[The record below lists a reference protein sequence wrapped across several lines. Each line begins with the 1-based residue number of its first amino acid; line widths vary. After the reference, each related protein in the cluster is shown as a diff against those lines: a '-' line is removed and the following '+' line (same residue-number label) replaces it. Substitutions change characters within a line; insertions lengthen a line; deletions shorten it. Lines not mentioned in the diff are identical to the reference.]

1 MAGRELARSPAS
13 RRDQLLASVRLSS
26 EATWC
31 PSTEGPK
38 LSHRER
44 HFGRLRTQPRTGQ
57 RRSATASSAAAPG
70 QWAYPNLAGRH
81 PPKSPPGRNWRSGR
95 TGDRRPRCILI
106 IRRRR
111 CRGSSCQTIIRQSPC
126 RPLAGPARLTC
137 HTGALA
143 GRQGRGTRR
152 RKLLMPASTTAAAG
166 FMPSPTPRPLR
177 TTGQP
182 RGGGRRT
189 RAASFPYD
197 SPPV

>member
-13 RRDQLLASVRLSS
+13 RRDQLLASVRLPS

-70 QWAYPNLAGRH
+70 QWAHPNLAGGH
-81 PPKSPPGRNWRSGR
+81 LPKSPPGRNWRSGK
-95 TGDRRPRCILI
+95 TGDPRPRCILI

-111 CRGSSCQTIIRQSPC
+111 YRGSSSRTIIRRGPC
-126 RPLAGPARLTC
+126 RHLADPARLTC

-143 GRQGRGTRR
+143 GRQGHGTRR
-152 RKLLMPASTTAAAG
+152 RKLLMTVSTTAAVA
-166 FMPSPTPRPLR
+166 FMPSPTPRRPK

-182 RGGGRRT
+182 RGGARRT
-189 RAASFPYD
+189 RGASFPCD
-197 SPPV
+197 RQPA